1 MFDAIVIGGSFA
13 GISAATYMARAR
25 LKVLV
30 IDGGEP
36 RNRFAAASHG
46 FLTQDGSSPF
56 DMLETAHAQLLAYP
70 SVSFVTGYALR
81 ATQTSEGFAI
91 TVGND
96 SLYNA
101 RRLLLATGVR
111 DILPDIDGFAERW
124 GKSIGHCPYCHGYE
138 INQAP
143 IAVMSGSD
151 MAAHYALLVSQW
163 GPVTL
168 LTNGAKTLPEDDLDR
183 LRKANIVVET
193 TPVSHLKG
201 NAPDLSE
208 VVLADGKVI
217 AASAM
222 LAAVRFE
229 AASDIAA
236 QLGCAYDDS
245 LNGPV
250 LRVDDSGQT
259 TVAGV
264 YAAGDITHMR
274 HSVALAVAGGM
285 VAGTSLHQSLVFA

>member
-36 RNRFAAASHG
+36 RNRFATASHG

-56 DMLETAHAQLLAYP
+56 DMLETAHAQLRAYP

-81 ATQTSEGFAI
+81 ATQTPEGFAV
-91 TVGND
+91 TVGDD
-96 SLYNA
+96 SLYHA

-111 DILPDIDGFAERW
+111 DILPDIEGFAERW

-143 IAVMSGSD
+143 IAVMSGSE

-168 LTNGAKTLPEDDLDR
+168 LTNGAEALSQDDLDR
-183 LRKANIVVET
+183 LRKANIAVET
-193 TPVSHLKG
+193 APVSHLKG

-236 QLGCAYDDS
+236 QLGCTYDDS

-285 VAGTSLHQSLVFA
+285 VAGTSLHQLLVFG

>member
-13 GISAATYMARAR
+13 SISAATYMARAR

-81 ATQTSEGFAI
+81 ATQTPEGFAI

-96 SLYNA
+96 SLYHA

-193 TPVSHLKG
+193 APVSHLKG

-208 VVLADGKVI
+208 VVLTDGKVI

-236 QLGCAYDDS
+236 QLGCTYDDS

-259 TVAGV
+259 TVTGV

-285 VAGTSLHQSLVFA
+285 VAGTSLHQSLVFG